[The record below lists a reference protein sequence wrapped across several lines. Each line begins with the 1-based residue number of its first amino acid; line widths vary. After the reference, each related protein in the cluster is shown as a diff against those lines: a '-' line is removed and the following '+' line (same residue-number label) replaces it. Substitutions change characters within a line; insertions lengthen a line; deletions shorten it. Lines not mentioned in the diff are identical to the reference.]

1 VVAGDRLGYT
11 QPMGTPAKKLS
22 PEAEA
27 LFQRARSLPN
37 EEQRDL
43 AERILLHVEPPELSP
58 AWKSEIARRL
68 KSIDDGTAVLHDH
81 DDMMRELLAK
91 YGG

>member
-1 VVAGDRLGYT
+1 
-11 QPMGTPAKKLS
+11 MGTSAKKLS
-22 PEAEA
+22 PEAEV
-27 LFQRARSLPN
+27 LFQHARALSN
-37 EEQRDL
+37 EEQREL

-68 KSIDDGTAVLHDH
+68 KSLDDGTAVLHDH
-81 DDMMRELLAK
+81 DEVMQELLAK